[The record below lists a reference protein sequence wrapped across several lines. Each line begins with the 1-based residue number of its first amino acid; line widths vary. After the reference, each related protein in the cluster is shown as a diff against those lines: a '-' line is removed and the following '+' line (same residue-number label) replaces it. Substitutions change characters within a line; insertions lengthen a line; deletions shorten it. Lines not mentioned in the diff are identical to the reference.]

1 MIGVSGFTEVADLGQ
16 RAFSG
21 GVARVISAELL
32 DLLVCPEDRT
42 PLRAADQAVI
52 DAANRKVVAGTLRNR
67 VGRVV
72 ERHLDGG
79 LIRQDGKLMYPIVDN
94 LPIMLIDEA
103 VPMEQLT
110 DKAH

>member
-1 MIGVSGFTEVADLGQ
+1 L
-16 RAFSG
+16 
-21 GVARVISAELL
+21 
-32 DLLVCPEDRT
+32 
-42 PLRAADQAVI
+42 I

-67 VGRVV
+67 VGRIV

-79 LIRQDGKLMYPIVDN
+79 LIRQDGKLMYPIVDH

-110 DKAH
+110 EKVH